1 MKKYVILAALLCMS
15 CWCASAQGP
24 ALAEYDPQSHTLSL
38 KARNARLESLAEA
51 LSAQGVQLY
60 FDGLPQGLTFDAD
73 LTDSPLDEALSRVI
87 PEDVAYFYRV
97 SPEAEAAM
105 AKQAV
110 SIPAMRPQ
118 PVQKS
123 RQIAARA
130 AARPRMA
137 EPEAIISRPEAPQ
150 GQPEAARMAE
160 ERGNGPL
167 MSTNRQELAAETRTA
182 RASSPRPVRNL
193 APGNKDKHLVVLF
206 RVTENA
212 IEPVSAS
219 LEPGAWQSSGEAAI
233 LGDYAVIGLEGDEVV
248 LAEGMPDP
256 LEARSI
262 FDPAKGSHHGAFRQ
276 EEAYIAVKMPE
287 KYAQKT
293 SARKL
298 SLQLERVGDLDR
310 AALIQ
315 KVKARRQNATANS
328 RPMEAPRVI
337 ENLDLSGIT
346 ILNQE

>member
-38 KARNARLESLAEA
+38 KARNARLSSLAEA
-51 LSAQGVQLY
+51 LSTQGVQLY
-60 FDGLPQGLTFDAD
+60 FDGLPQGFTSDAD
-73 LTDSPLDEALSRVI
+73 LIDSPLDEVLLRII

-110 SIPAMRPQ
+110 STPAMRPQ

-137 EPEAIISRPEAPQ
+137 EPEAIISRPEAP
-150 GQPEAARMAE
+150 EAARMAE

-182 RASSPRPVRNL
+182 RVSSPRPVRNL

-219 LEPGAWQSSGEAAI
+219 LEPGAWQSSDEAAI

-262 FDPAKGSHHGAFRQ
+262 FDPGQDSHHGAFRQ

-315 KVKARRQNATANS
+315 KAKARRQNATANS